1 MPSKL
6 RFQVAIQSLTTL
18 LEHLSPDTPTQLDE
32 EERSSLE
39 TLLSS
44 MEELIGCCRSLHSE
58 WEHQLDVYQSR
69 QNHFAY
75 CAPIATVTVGRRGRP
90 RFEIGREQLEYLS
103 SLGFTWTNIANLLG
117 VSRMTLYRRRRECGL
132 LLDPENTLTDRELET
147 VLRQMRV
154 DHPTLGETMV

>member
-1 MPSKL
+1 MQFGL
-6 RFQVAIQSLTTL
+6 VNEQYTQYAIERFQVAIQSLTTL
-18 LEHLSPDTPTQLDE
+18 LERLSPDTPTQLDE

-58 WEHQLDVYQSR
+58 WKHQLESR

-75 CAPIATVTVGRRGRP
+75 HAPVATVTVGRRGRP

-103 SLGFTWTNIANLLG
+103 SL
-117 VSRMTLYRRRRECGL
+117 
-132 LLDPENTLTDRELET
+132 
-147 VLRQMRV
+147 
-154 DHPTLGETMV
+154 